1 MDSMKNIR
9 KLWLSSL
16 SFLDNHLLNSIIV
29 FILLLYCSTIFDNVN
44 LFVGN
49 LYNFSI
55 VKLGVLL
62 LIIYLSPKDTTIS
75 ILLAISYLVS
85 IYYMANNET
94 FVDNDKHNKHKS
106 ILNEKFIAPV
116 HMSEKIKDEMYNEM
130 NNEMIHS
137 SVVAPE
143 PFSTSEEMPN
153 MKHNMNQNVKQNMN
167 HQIKELRQDKKYL
180 RGMTENTN
188 EHFFPLINEDVS
200 TFDPRIDTRIDTQ
213 LSNVNV
219 ETKRKETKN
228 TNQVVSS
235 CMDMYV
241 PHYESVGNVCE
252 PTATFKNELNAQG
265 LNYPEGFDSITSG
278 SPL

>member
-1 MDSMKNIR
+1 
-9 KLWLSSL
+9 
-16 SFLDNHLLNSIIV
+16 
-29 FILLLYCSTIFDNVN
+29 
-44 LFVGN
+44 
-49 LYNFSI
+49 
-55 VKLGVLL
+55 
-62 LIIYLSPKDTTIS
+62 
-75 ILLAISYLVS
+75 
-85 IYYMANNET
+85 MANNET
-94 FVDNDKHNKHKS
+94 FVDNNKDNKHNKHKYM
-106 ILNEKFIAPV
+106 LNEKFIAPI

-143 PFSTSEEMPN
+143 PFSTSEEMHNMKQN
-153 MKHNMNQNVKQNMN
+153 MKHNMKHNMN
-167 HQIKELRQDKKYL
+167 HQIKELQHDNKINKKYL

-200 TFDPRIDTRIDTQ
+200 TFDPRIDTR
-213 LSNVNV
+213 LSDVNI

-228 TNQVVSS
+228 TNKVVSS